1 MSARFQKFVH
11 LGNVQKSKRKSVHKK
26 FGFIE
31 AKRGFLERR
40 VNQPLNTTE
49 MIPTDSTT

>member
-1 MSARFQKFVH
+1 MS
-11 LGNVQKSKRKSVHKK
+11 RKVRERVSTKK

-40 VNQPLNTTE
+40 VNQPLNTTA
-49 MIPTDSTT
+49 MIPTDCTT